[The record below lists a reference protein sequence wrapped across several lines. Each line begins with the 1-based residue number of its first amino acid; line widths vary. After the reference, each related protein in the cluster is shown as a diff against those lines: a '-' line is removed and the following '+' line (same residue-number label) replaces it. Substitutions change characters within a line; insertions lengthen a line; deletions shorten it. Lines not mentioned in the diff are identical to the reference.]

1 MYIFLFVL
9 FMYFC
14 INLVFHISN
23 EGDDPVHLAVDGHA
37 VAEGWGAWLEGQAG
51 HEGGYRDDDRDD
63 GGHEGGQWSFS
74 LLNTEEEDTSI
85 WKSQV
90 DTRNPYRY
98 APNGLSVVKVGNI
111 FIFT

>member
-1 MYIFLFVL
+1 M
-9 FMYFC
+9 
-14 INLVFHISN
+14 FHISN
-23 EGDDPVHLAVDGHA
+23 KGDDPVHLAVDGHA

-51 HEGGYRDDDRDD
+51 HEGGHCDDRD
-63 GGHEGGQWSFS
+63 EGGQWSFS

-85 WKSQV
+85 YGNPQV